1 MMLSR
6 VAENLYW
13 MTRYIERAEDTARLI
28 NAVTLMA
35 LDMPSEVKFGWS
47 ALLKVAG
54 LDKLFFEH
62 HDEANEAAVMRFLIQ
77 DEDNPSSIMMC
88 ISMARE
94 NTRTFREVLPW
105 ELWEWVN
112 ELYLFARTELPEHL
126 DRRQRYDLLQ
136 GIIRRRQSIV
146 GLLSGT
152 MSRDDVFQF
161 LRMGRNLERADM
173 TSRVLDASHAVILP
187 TDNPAGVQYNDLLW
201 MNILKSL
208 SAYQMYRR
216 HVSVH
221 ASSAQVIDF
230 LLKDRKFPRTVS
242 HCLGEI
248 VSVVETLPRSEGV
261 LKAVETV
268 QSRLL
273 QADGEQLTRHGLH
286 AFLDEVQVGL
296 MGIDQALREN
306 YFRLPELASQ
316 QLSIERV
323 ESAA

>member
-28 NAVTLMA
+28 NAVTLMS
-35 LDMPSEVKFGWS
+35 LDMPSEVKLGWD

-54 LDKLFFEH
+54 VNERFFLRY
-62 HDEANEAAVMRFLIQ
+62 DEANEADVMRFLIQ

-88 ISMARE
+88 ITMARE

-112 ELYLFARTELPEHL
+112 ELYLFAKHELPEHL
-126 DRRQRYDLLQ
+126 ERRQRYELLQ

-146 GLLSGT
+146 GLLAGT
-152 MSRDDVFQF
+152 MSRDDAFQF

-173 TSRVLDASHAVILP
+173 TSRILDASQAVILP
-187 TDNPAGVQYNDLLW
+187 TDSPAGPQLNDLLW

-221 ASSAQVIDF
+221 ASSSQVIDF
-230 LLKDRKFPRTVS
+230 LLKNQQFPRSVS

-248 VSVVETLPRSEGV
+248 VDVVQTLPRSAAV
-261 LKAVETV
+261 LKVVGKV
-268 QSRLL
+268 QDRLR
-273 QADGEQLTRHGLH
+273 QADGTQLAGHGLH
-286 AFLDEVQVGL
+286 AFIDEVQLGL
-296 MGIDQALREN
+296 IAINQAVREN
-306 YFRLPELASQ
+306 YFRLQDLAQRQS
-316 QLSIERV
+316 STE
-323 ESAA
+323 AAEAEE